1 MKDLTNIT
9 QRSTNITQRSTK
21 KASTDITKNLKK
33 QFMSNVTPLKSKNS
47 ILSQNHNS
55 NTKIN
60 SNNLSNTKLRTD
72 RGLKI
77 YEFPLERERDR
88 HTDELAVNIL
98 ENSTNSYKSCK
109 SQMSNKS
116 YSKGDCDYD

>member
-1 MKDLTNIT
+1 MKDL
-9 QRSTNITQRSTK
+9 TNITQRSTK

-33 QFMSNVTPLKSKNS
+33 QFMSNVTPLKSKRE

-77 YEFPLERERDR
+77 YEFPLKRESERDR
-88 HTDELAVNIL
+88 HTDELALNIL
-98 ENSTNSYKSCK
+98 ENSTNSFKSCK
-109 SQMSNKS
+109 SQMSTKS